1 MRVIISG
8 GGTGGHVFPAIA
20 IANAIKACKPD
31 AELLFVGAKG
41 RMEMRRVPE
50 AGYAIKGLW
59 ISGLQRKLTF
69 KNLLFPIKLLV
80 SMMQARNIISEFKPD
95 VVIGVGGY
103 ASGPTLK
110 AATAKGIPT
119 AIQEQNSFPG
129 ITNKLLAKKVSRV
142 FTAYKGMERFFPAQK
157 IMLTG
162 NPIRRD
168 TVNIE
173 GKKEEALK
181 FFGLEPG
188 KTTLVVIGGSQG
200 AWSINEAIE
209 LALPLLT
216 AQNIQIIWQ
225 TGSLFKTRAAAAVLK
240 NGANHVKNTEFIQR
254 MDLAYSAADIIVSRA
269 GAMAISEL
277 CVIGKPCILVPYPAA
292 SEDHQTHNALQLA
305 NQQAA
310 LLIKDAEV
318 RKTLGDSILN
328 LLNDKG
334 LQSILSANIKK
345 LAITDA
351 DKQIASEILKLGT
364 KKLN

>member
-1 MRVIISG
+1 MKIIISG

-80 SMMQARNIISEFKPD
+80 SMMQARSIVSEFKPD
-95 VVIGVGGY
+95 VVVGVGGY

-142 FTAYKGMERFFPAQK
+142 FTAYKGMERFFPAHK

-173 GKKEEALK
+173 GKKAEALK
-181 FFGLEPG
+181 FFGLEHD
-188 KTTLVVIGGSQG
+188 KTTLAVIGGSQG

-209 LALPLLT
+209 IALPQLT
-216 AQNIQIIWQ
+216 AQNIQIVWQ

-240 NGANHVKNTEFIQR
+240 NGTNLVKPTEFIHR

-277 CVIGKPCILVPYPAA
+277 CVIGKPCVLIPYPAA
-292 SEDHQTHNALQLA
+292 SEDHQTHNALELS
-305 NQQAA
+305 NQRAA
-310 LLIKDAEV
+310 LLIKDADV
-318 RKTLGDSILN
+318 RKTLGDTLLQ
-328 LLNDKG
+328 LLNDNA
-334 LQSILSANIKK
+334 LQSILASNINK
-345 LAITDA
+345 LAVTDA

-364 KKLN
+364 KKPN

>member
-31 AELLFVGAKG
+31 AVLLFVGAKG